1 MLAEADSKVQRNTR
15 FMLKILADWLT
26 GTKPPARESQV
37 AFRVLLG
44 DLEVGTLSREDNE
57 WTFRYSEAFRSQ
69 TKVQPIIDFPNLE
82 AVYRNPTLWPFF
94 QLRIP
99 STSQPEVVRRIMSTS
114 LGSFDEGVLLREFG
128 RWSVANPFELQP
140 A

>member
-1 MLAEADSKVQRNTR
+1 
-15 FMLKILADWLT
+15 MLKILADWLT
-26 GTKPPARESQV
+26 DTKPPASESRV
-37 AFRVLLG
+37 AFRVLFG

-57 WTFRYSEAFRSQ
+57 WAFRYSDAFRSQ
-69 TKVQPIIDFPNLE
+69 TKVQPITDFPNLE
-82 AVYRNPTLWPFF
+82 AVYHDSTLWPFF

-99 STSQPEVVRRIMSTS
+99 STSQPEVVRRLKSASPDS
-114 LGSFDEGVLLREFG
+114 LDEGVLLREFG